1 MSSDKKKWNK
11 TKTQK
16 TWKKKIT
23 PMKVTSV
30 KMEYLIR
37 DKKVGEEWVNFCK
50 WLNFSQN
57 FFFPTSIFP
66 LFFFL
71 PDKEFIPIFFQFFSP
86 YLQNLLLPCF
96 FDVLYLS
103 WLSRAVL
110 TKILKCV
117 WKQGIE
123 KNNNNDI
130 NTTRNCTFVNFK
142 NYTTL
147 KIRKRIGFK
156 LVLIISRNKEQVF
169 NTFKDLVWFFNC
181 LCYLRWFKAIQN
193 QITVP
198 LQVLLHLIDTFC
210 ILWFDF
216 W

>member
-1 MSSDKKKWNK
+1 
-11 TKTQK
+11 
-16 TWKKKIT
+16 
-23 PMKVTSV
+23 MKFFPDFLFPSQYFFPIFF
-30 KMEYLIR
+30 YLI
-37 DKKVGEEWVNFCK
+37 KNLFWFFFNY
-50 WLNFSQN
+50 
-57 FFFPTSIFP
+57 FFFPI
-66 LFFFL
+66 
-71 PDKEFIPIFFQFFSP
+71 

-103 WLSRAVL
+103 WLSKAVL

-123 KNNNNDI
+123 KNNNNNDI

-169 NTFKDLVWFFNC
+169 NSFKDLVWFFNC

-198 LQVLLHLIDTFC
+198 SQVLVHLIDTFC
-210 ILWFDF
+210 MLWFDF

>member
-1 MSSDKKKWNK
+1 M
-11 TKTQK
+11 
-16 TWKKKIT
+16 WKKKIT

-37 DKKVGEEWVNFCK
+37 DKKVREK
-50 WLNFSQN
+50 WLNFLQVTKFFPDFLFPN
-57 FFFPTSIFP
+57 QYFFPIFFYLIKNLFWFFFNYFFFPI
-66 LFFFL
+66 
-71 PDKEFIPIFFQFFSP
+71 

-103 WLSRAVL
+103 WLSKAVL

-123 KNNNNDI
+123 KNNNNNDI

-169 NTFKDLVWFFNC
+169 NSFKDLVWFFNC

-198 LQVLLHLIDTFC
+198 SQVLVHLIDTFC
-210 ILWFDF
+210 MLWFDF